1 MTASGLAAIGAY
13 APRLRIDAAE
23 FEAAW
28 GRFDAAGIDEKAVP
42 DADEDAVT
50 MGVEA
55 ARRALTAADASGTD
69 VAHLA
74 FATTTPP
81 MAEEDLAARLC
92 SILNVSDDAKT
103 QTMTGST
110 HAGAQALDATMDGG
124 PFGEDIGLVIIGDC
138 PRGDPDSEVEHAA
151 GAGSVALVVDDDGP
165 GTVLER
171 ASHTEAYPGTRF
183 RTGGD
188 DRTTGLG
195 VTQYDRDAFTTT
207 LDSAADRLDVPMETV
222 DAAAVQSPD
231 GRLPYRATGALGVD
245 AGTIAAADTVS
256 TLGDTGAASAFLG
269 AATAFAD
276 DPERVLIA
284 AYGSGASATLFVV
297 TGPVPVETAL
307 DGTVSLS
314 YAEYLRRRGE
324 ITRDEP
330 EGGGAYVSIPSW
342 HRTIPQRHRLVAGRC
357 SACGA
362 LNFPPTGACTD
373 CHERTGDFETV
384 ELPGTGTVE
393 AVTTIEQGGAPPEFV
408 AQQSKS
414 GQFDSAI
421 VALDSQ
427 SGEQTVSVPAQVLD
441 TTAEVT
447 IGTPVVLTTRRI
459 YTQEGVIRYGF
470 KAQVASQRR

>member
-1 MTASGLAAIGAY
+1 MTATGLAAIGAY
-13 APRLRIDAAE
+13 APRLRISAAE

-28 GRFDAAGIDEKAVP
+28 GSFDAAGIDEKAVP

-55 ARRALTAADASGTD
+55 ARRALDAANATGTD

-92 SILNVSDDAKT
+92 SILHVPDNAKT

-110 HAGAQALDATMDGG
+110 RAGAQALDATLDGG
-124 PFGEDIGLVIIGDC
+124 PFGDSIGLVIVSDC
-138 PRGDPDSEVEHAA
+138 PRGDPDSDIEHAA
-151 GAGSVALVVDDDGP
+151 GAGSVALVVSEGGH
-165 GTVLER
+165 GTVVDR

-195 VTQYDRDAFTTT
+195 VTQYDRDAFTTV
-207 LDSAADRLDVPMETV
+207 LGGAADGLDVSTDGI

-231 GRLPYRATGALGVD
+231 GKLPYRATGALGID
-245 AGTIAAADTVS
+245 AGTVAATETVS

-276 DPERVLIA
+276 DAERVLVA
-284 AYGSGASATLFVV
+284 TYGSGASATLFVV
-297 TGPVPVETAL
+297 DGPVPVKAAL
-307 DGTVSLS
+307 AGNVSLS
-314 YAEYLRRRGE
+314 YADYLRRRGE
-324 ITRDEP
+324 ITSDEP
-330 EGGGAYVSIPSW
+330 EGGGAYVSVPSW
-342 HRTIPQRHRLVAGRC
+342 QRTIPQRHRLVAGRC
-357 SACGA
+357 SACEA
-362 LNFPPTGACTD
+362 LNFPPAGACTN
-373 CHERTGDFETV
+373 CHDRTIDFEHV

-393 AVTTIEQGGAPPEFV
+393 AVTTIAQGGAPPEFV
-408 AQQSKS
+408 AQQSRS
-414 GQFDSAI
+414 GQFDSAV
-421 VALDSQ
+421 VALDGPA
-427 SGEQTVSVPAQVLD
+427 GEQTVSVPAQVLHSTD
-441 TTAEVT
+441 DIS

-470 KAQVASQRR
+470 KAQVAKQRR